1 MHAIKK
7 FQELLEDVFQFESSD
22 LDFGIYRILES
33 FPMLGCL
40 KQGRD
45 ASADGLR
52 GGGRET
58 SEPSLLCIKTTK
70 IMFS

>member
-1 MHAIKK
+1 MNALKK
-7 FQELLEDVFQFESSD
+7 FQDLLRDIFQFESSD

-45 ASADGLR
+45 APAEGLR
-52 GGGRET
+52 GGGRGT
-58 SEPSLLCIKTTK
+58 SEPSLLL
-70 IMFS
+70 